1 MLKLDNI
8 SKHLKEFS
16 LKNISFTVSQG
27 EYFILLGVS
36 GAGKSM
42 LLEMIAGLEK
52 PGSGRIFLEG
62 QDITFRKIQDRH
74 VGMLFQDFAIF
85 PHLSVHDNIA
95 YSLHNKKIT
104 RSERE
109 RRILEISD
117 KLSIT
122 HLLSRNPGTLS
133 GGELQRIALAR
144 TLVQEPKIL
153 LLDEP
158 LSAVDT
164 MLKSDLRSLLKKINN
179 GGMTIL
185 HVTHDYEEALSLGN
199 RVAVIHDGEI
209 VQTDT
214 PDEVFSKPR
223 SEFVAH
229 FTGAKNFY
237 HARFIRT
244 PEGARADLGKGIL
257 VHTLPE
263 QNSGEGF
270 ILIRSEEIIL
280 SNEPFTSSATNNFP
294 GTIFDI
300 SRTRYGCEIG
310 IDAGIRLYATI
321 TEESMARL
329 GLAEEKKIWAH
340 FKASGIKVIEIQ

>member
-62 QDITFRKIQDRH
+62 KDITYHKIQDRH

-104 RSERE
+104 HDDRE
-109 RRILEISD
+109 RRILEISE

-122 HLLSRNPGTLS
+122 QLLSRHPGTLS

-144 TLVQEPKIL
+144 TLVQEPRIL

-179 GGMTIL
+179 SGMTIL

-209 VQTDT
+209 VQTGT

-237 HARFIRT
+237 HARFIHT
-244 PEGARADLGKGIL
+244 PEGVRADLGNGVL
-257 VHTLPE
+257 VHIIPE
-263 QNSGEGF
+263 KVSREGY

-280 SNEPFTSSATNNFP
+280 SNESFTSSATNNFR
-294 GTIFDI
+294 GKIFDI
-300 SRTRYGCEIG
+300 SRTRSGCEIG

-321 TEESMARL
+321 TGESMTSL
-329 GLAEEKKIWAH
+329 GLEEGKNIWLH
-340 FKASGIKVIEIQ
+340 FKASGIKVIEMQ